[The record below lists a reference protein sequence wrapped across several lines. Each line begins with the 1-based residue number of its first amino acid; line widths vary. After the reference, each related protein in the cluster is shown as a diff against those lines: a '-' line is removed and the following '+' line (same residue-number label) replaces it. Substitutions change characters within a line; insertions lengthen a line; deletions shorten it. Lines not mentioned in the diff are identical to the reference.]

1 MIRRPP
7 RSTLFPYTTLF
18 RSPSNSP
25 ASAKVSII
33 EMEAHRAGKIVR
45 DLLNFARKREPKR
58 EQLSVHDVL
67 DRAID
72 LLGPKLAYAHVE
84 VERVFDLSLPAIA
97 GDRDQLTQ
105 VFLNLITNAM
115 DAMETGGRVVLQT
128 GIHQGAGGRAMVSVG
143 VSDTGHGIPPEA
155 RARIFEPFYTTKSEG
170 RGTGLGLSVSLG
182 ILQMHGG
189 SIEVDSKV
197 GHGTTMRVT
206 VPVW

>member
-72 LLGPKLAYAHVE
+72 RSEEHTSELQSQSNLVCRLLLEKKKRY
-84 VERVFDLSLPAIA
+84 S
-97 GDRDQLTQ
+97 
-105 VFLNLITNAM
+105 
-115 DAMETGGRVVLQT
+115 
-128 GIHQGAGGRAMVSVG
+128 S
-143 VSDTGHGIPPEA
+143 
-155 RARIFEPFYTTKSEG
+155 
-170 RGTGLGLSVSLG
+170 
-182 ILQMHGG
+182 
-189 SIEVDSKV
+189 
-197 GHGTTMRVT
+197 
-206 VPVW
+206 